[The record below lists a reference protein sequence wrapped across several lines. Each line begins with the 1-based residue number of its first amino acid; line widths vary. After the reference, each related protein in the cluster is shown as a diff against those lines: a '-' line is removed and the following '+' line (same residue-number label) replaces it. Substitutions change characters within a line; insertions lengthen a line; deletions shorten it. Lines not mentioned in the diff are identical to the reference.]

1 MFGSFRDQH
10 FQKVSPLMT
19 LVMYTC
25 SSDPTLERLSYQ
37 SRLAFFYEVCAQLL
51 DDFKDRDSEQIQVT

>member
-1 MFGSFRDQH
+1 
-10 FQKVSPLMT
+10 MT

-37 SRLAFFYEVCAQLL
+37 SRLAFFYGVCAQLL
-51 DDFKDRDSEQIQVT
+51 NDFKDRDSEQIQVT